1 MSIVSTATAR
11 RGVKSGRYL
20 VRQYGEDGTQYADL
34 PRMPRTKTERSRA
47 SVTRDNERR
56 YLVLDDYP
64 NQTTDHVR
72 IEW

>member
-34 PRMPRTKTERSRA
+34 PRLPRTRTERSQA
-47 SVTRDNERR
+47 SVIHDNGER
-56 YLVLDDYP
+56 YLVLDDCH

-72 IEW
+72 IGW